1 MITTNN
7 INYGYDK
14 DPLIDKLMFSIFG
27 KSFNELPNETKTT
40 LSSYNKE
47 ESKITMKKRI
57 YLTKNGDVA
66 TIPNNATLKKYY
78 EFSDNNKVFKV
89 ACDRVKEVEFP
100 NAEKVKIYLSKDGNK
115 VLRLPE
121 KFSIC
126 EQYEFAITVNGVDKN
141 VYVDKDATRVVE
153 L

>member
-1 MITTNN
+1 MITTDT

-27 KSFNELPNETKTT
+27 KTFNELPDKTKTT
-40 LSSYNKE
+40 LSSYNKK
-47 ESKITMKKRI
+47 ESRNTMKKRI

-66 TIPNNATLKKYY
+66 TIPNNATLKQYY

-89 ACDRVKEVEFP
+89 ACDRVKEVQFSST
-100 NAEKVKIYLSKDGNK
+100 EKVKVYLSKDGNK

-121 KFSIC
+121 TFSIC
-126 EQYEFAITVNGVDKN
+126 EQYEFTITVNGVDKK
-141 VYVDKDATRVVE
+141 VYVDKDATRVVD